1 MFVFLEIQNLDG
13 VHDRGEWV
21 TEVRGRSLPEIHPCV
36 RANPSERLNE
46 TISVAK
52 AKLITKILRH
62 HQAMNATVH
71 DADANASE
79 VFLKNVGAMAGRMH

>member
-36 RANPSERLNE
+36 GANPSERLNE
-46 TISVAK
+46 TMSVAN
-52 AKLITKILRH
+52 AKIITKILRH
-62 HQAMNATVH
+62 HQDMNDTIQY
-71 DADANASE
+71 ADTH
-79 VFLKNVGAMAGRMH
+79 AMAG